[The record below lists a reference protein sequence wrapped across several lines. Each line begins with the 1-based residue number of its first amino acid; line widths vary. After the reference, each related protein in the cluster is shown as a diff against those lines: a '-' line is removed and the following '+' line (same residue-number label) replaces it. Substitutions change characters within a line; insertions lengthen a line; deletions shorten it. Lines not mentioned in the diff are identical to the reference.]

1 MLALDVRVS
10 DDIEL
15 DLVGP
20 VAGEFGLSFSTGAFI
35 TDPPMS
41 SPSTDPGWLAL
52 SSALWKLLISGV
64 AGDPLSG
71 RGCGRMSGD

>member
-1 MLALDVRVS
+1 MLALDVKVS

-20 VAGEFGLSFSTGAFI
+20 VAGEFGLSFSTGAFK
-35 TDPPMS
+35 TGTPMS
-41 SPSTDPGWLAL
+41 SPSPDPGWLAL